1 MAQTSE
7 LPVFARRL
15 RQARL
20 RAGLSQKAL
29 GVAAGVDEFS
39 ASTRLN
45 QYERGVHTPDYSTAR
60 RLARV
65 LKVTTAFLYA
75 DDDDVAKLL
84 LAVSELPP
92 RRRRDVVSSLVN
104 RP

>member
-1 MAQTSE
+1 MAQTND

-15 RQARL
+15 RQART
-20 RAGLSQKAL
+20 RVGLSQKAL
-29 GVAAGVDEFS
+29 GIAAGIDEFS
-39 ASTRLN
+39 ASTRVN
-45 QYERGVHTPDYSTAR
+45 QYERGIHAPDYSTAR

-84 LAVSELPP
+84 LSLSELPP
-92 RRRRDVVSSLVN
+92 KRRRELANSLTAST
-104 RP
+104 

>member
-1 MAQTSE
+1 MAQTTD

-20 RAGLSQKAL
+20 RRGLSQKSL
-29 GVAAGVDEFS
+29 GIAAGIDEFS

-45 QYERGVHTPDYSTAR
+45 QYERGVHAADYLTAR

-65 LKVTTAFLYA
+65 LKVTTAFFYA
-75 DDDDVAKLL
+75 DDDDVAALL
-84 LAVSELPP
+84 LAISGLSSRQRRELIHAIA
-92 RRRRDVVSSLVN
+92 DSK
-104 RP
+104 